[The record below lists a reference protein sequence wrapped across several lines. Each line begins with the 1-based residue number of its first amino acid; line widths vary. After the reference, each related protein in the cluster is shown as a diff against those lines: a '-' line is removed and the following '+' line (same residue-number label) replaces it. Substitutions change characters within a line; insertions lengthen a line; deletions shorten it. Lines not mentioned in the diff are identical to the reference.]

1 MKHQNLSAF
10 EFWNALCLIDR
21 NSQNMNLK
29 FRILSLVVLG
39 GLFAFTTHQ
48 KNGKEETPG
57 PLRKVKQSAFKKGEF
72 LRYDV
77 SYGYFDAAKAT
88 LEIADVSKEING
100 RNTMHI
106 VGKGNS
112 AGALSWFFKVED
124 KYETYIDEEA
134 ILPWKFIR
142 HVREGGYELDRDIK
156 FDHYTNKASVSQNGT
171 KDYEVEPN
179 TQDLLSAFYYAR
191 TLDLQNAKIGQ
202 EFVINTFFDKE
213 MYPLKFKFLGK
224 EEVETELGVFNCLKF
239 QPIVEKGRVFKEEED
254 VSLWVSD
261 DANKVPIR
269 VKSDLLV
276 GSIEM
281 DLVGHKNLC
290 HPLNALNN

>member
-1 MKHQNLSAF
+1 
-10 EFWNALCLIDR
+10 
-21 NSQNMNLK
+21 MNLRPSIM
-29 FRILSLVVLG
+29 FVVLAA
-39 GLFAFTTHQ
+39 GLYAFTQNQETE
-48 KNGKEETPG
+48 KEETV
-57 PLRKVKQSAFKKGEF
+57 PLRKLKQTAFKKGEF

-77 SYGYFDAAKAT
+77 SYGFFDAAKAS
-88 LEIADVSKEING
+88 LEIADVSTEING

-106 VGKGNS
+106 VGKGMS

-134 ILPWKFIR
+134 ILPWKFVR
-142 HVREGGYELDRDIK
+142 HVREGGYELDRDLN
-156 FDHYTNKASVSQNGT
+156 FDHYANKVSVSQNGT
-171 KDYEVEPN
+171 KHYKVAPN

-202 EFVINTFFDKE
+202 EFIINTFFDNE

-239 QPIVEKGRVFKEEED
+239 RPMVEKGRVFKEEED
-254 VSLWVSD
+254 MTLWVSD

-281 DLVGHKNLC
+281 DLVEYKNLC
-290 HPLNALNN
+290 SPLNNIAH